1 MGITTIIIHRHS
13 SILSAY
19 GLHLADR
26 CVTSLSPIMTTMALP
41 PALRSFELQELS
53 SAFYTPANLPPLLS
67 RLDKLE
73 IDAHAE
79 LKRQGFEGSRVHIE
93 RMLNMR
99 FDGTDTAL
107 MVVVKEEDFESAFK
121 KEYKTQF
128 GFLLDTKHIIVD
140 DIKVCCSFF
149 PRSLTD

>member
-1 MGITTIIIHRHS
+1 MT
-13 SILSAY
+13 
-19 GLHLADR
+19 
-26 CVTSLSPIMTTMALP
+26 IMTLP
-41 PALRSFELQELS
+41 PGLRSAFELQEPS
-53 SAFYTPANLPPLLS
+53 SAFYTPANLAPLLS

-73 IDAHAE
+73 IDVRAE
-79 LKRQGFEGSRVHIE
+79 LKRQGFEGGRVHIE

-107 MVVVKEEDFESAFK
+107 MVVAKGEDFESAFK

-140 DIKVCCSFF
+140 DIKVCCLFF
-149 PRSLTD
+149 LRSHTDQPFTGPRDGEDI